1 MIYTVRE
8 EHSVRSLHECN
19 GSPRAT
25 AFHLHAVNEVSEE
38 RWSYPLI
45 LENKGSTFTTAT
57 LMSTTNTVLGI
68 QE

>member
-1 MIYTVRE
+1 MSAV
-8 EHSVRSLHECN
+8 
-19 GSPRAT
+19 GPQRAT
-25 AFHLHAVNEVSEE
+25 GFHLHAVNEVSEE

-45 LENKGSTFTTAT
+45 LEYKESTFTTAT